1 MPQVVQTLKSLSSVA
16 LLAVS
21 QLCTMRV
28 LTGEIVFA
36 DRMAEMIEHRDRL
49 ARRMQCLALMPG
61 QEFWSPDRI
70 DDLPLVVLG
79 DRRKAHDLPGLLRQ
93 HVADEIIPRVTPEG
107 RLSCRRCM
115 ISTMAP
121 CCLSLSRL

>member
-1 MPQVVQTLKSLSSVA
+1 MLEPGRLDQAAAQWRGG
-16 LLAVS
+16 LL
-21 QLCTMRV
+21 V
-28 LTGEIVFA
+28 LTGEIVLA
-36 DRMAEMIEHRDRL
+36 DRMAEVLEHRDRL
-49 ARRMQCLALMPG
+49 AGRMQGLTLMPG

-70 DDLPLVVLG
+70 HDLPLVVLG

-107 RLSCRRCM
+107 RLSCSRCM